1 MARFIM
7 THPSAAEATQEQFM
21 EAARSV
27 MALLAPGVEWLN
39 SWWFPSTGRLLCEW
53 EAPDED
59 TVRASLGPALELFP
73 IETIDEVQW
82 ADPQRYK

>member
-1 MARFIM
+1 MARFIV
-7 THPSAAEATQEQFM
+7 THTSVAEATQEQFM

-27 MALLAPGVEWLN
+27 MATLAPGAEWLN

-53 EAPDED
+53 EATDVEV
-59 TVRASLGPALELFP
+59 VRDSLGPALVLFP

-82 ADPQRYK
+82 ADPQWYK